1 VAHLLQFTLNNN
13 WREKAMKKILVVD
26 DEFPMRQLLRLYL
39 QQENYLVGEAEN
51 GEEAYKKILK
61 NDYDLMILDVMMP
74 VMDGWETIERV
85 REISDIPVM
94 MLTAK
99 GSIHDKVTG
108 LSNGADD
115 YLVKPFDEAELMAR
129 VQALLR
135 RSKHIK
141 AHPETESE
149 MIHYRGVTL
158 NLSAR
163 DVTFDNNKINLTQTE
178 FDLLRSML
186 EHKGK
191 ALSREQLVGLVWGI
205 EFMGEDRTVDS
216 HIRNLRDKLKAA
228 GVDKSFVKTVWGIG
242 YKIE

>member
-1 VAHLLQFTLNNN
+1 
-13 WREKAMKKILVVD
+13 MKKILVVD

-39 QQENYLVGEAEN
+39 QQENYLVEEAEN
-51 GEEAYKKILK
+51 GKDAYNKIVR
-61 NDYDLMILDVMMP
+61 NDYDLMVLDVMMP

-85 REISDIPVM
+85 REISDIPVI

-99 GSIHDKVTG
+99 GSIQDKVTG
-108 LSNGADD
+108 LSSGADD

-135 RSKHIK
+135 RSKQSQSHSE
-141 AHPETESE
+141 PESE
-149 MIHYRGVTL
+149 TIYYRGIKL
-158 NLSAR
+158 NLAAR
-163 DVTFDNNKINLTQTE
+163 DVTFDNRKISLTQTE

-191 ALSREQLVGLVWGI
+191 ALSREQLVELVWGI

-228 GVDKSFVKTVWGIG
+228 GVDKSFIKTVWGIG

>member
-1 VAHLLQFTLNNN
+1 
-13 WREKAMKKILVVD
+13 MKKILVVD

-39 QQENYLVGEAEN
+39 QQENYLVKEAEN
-51 GEEAYKKILK
+51 GKEAYNQIVR

-74 VMDGWETIERV
+74 VMDGWETIEKV
-85 REISDIPVM
+85 RQISDIPVI

-99 GSIHDKVTG
+99 GSIQDKVTG
-108 LSNGADD
+108 LSSGADD

-135 RSKHIK
+135 RSKQTQVQ
-141 AHPETESE
+141 PETESE
-149 MIHYRGVTL
+149 LIHYLGVKL
-158 NLSAR
+158 NLAAR
-163 DVTFDNNKINLTQTE
+163 DVSFHHNKINLTQTE

-191 ALSREQLVGLVWGI
+191 ALSREQLVELVWGI

-228 GVDKSFVKTVWGIG
+228 GVDKSFIKTVWGIG